1 MTTAELHEH
10 LNALRQAGTDL
21 THVEVKLAAAE
32 LPKRL
37 WETVSAFSNTPQG
50 GVLILGVSEES
61 GFSIVGI
68 SHAGKIQQDLASLCS
83 IMEPAVRAH
92 IELHRIEGKNIITA
106 EIPELPAAIKPC
118 FHPGSG
124 LTNGAFI
131 RVADGDRKLSSYE
144 VQMMLSAR
152 GQPKD
157 DEEPV
162 PKTTLKDLQ
171 ARLVKG
177 LLSRL
182 RRRPGTRLR
191 GLSDE
196 ALLRHL
202 RVLVPLRNRLVC
214 SLGGIL
220 ALGKYPQQY
229 FPALSLTF
237 VVYPG
242 NDVGEPGPGQVRFL
256 DNARIEGAIPSMLQP
271 TLAVLQRNAKQASAV
286 RGIYREDLEEYPA
299 TALREA
305 IVNALAHRDLSTPSR
320 GTPVQVQMFQNRL
333 VVVNPGG
340 LYGPITVDL
349 LGREGI
355 SSARNQTLLRLLE
368 DVTPAGE
375 KQAICENR
383 GSGVGAMLAAL
394 RGAGLPR
401 ALFDNRIASFR
412 VTFLNGP
419 RAAPDLTRIRQRAD
433 RRDEI
438 LRVLRG
444 QAGLSRSEIGQR
456 LALTD
461 AATRRWLSILRDEG
475 LVVTTDTKA
484 RSRNVRYRLAP
495 LARNSHEREIA
506 DS

>member
-1 MTTAELHEH
+1 MTKAELQDH
-10 LNALRQAGTDL
+10 LSTLRQAGTGL
-21 THVEVKLAAAE
+21 THVEAKLAATE

-37 WETVSAFSNTPQG
+37 WETISAFSNTPQG

-61 GFSIVGI
+61 GFSIVGV
-68 SHAGKIQQDLASLCS
+68 SQPGKLQQDVASLCS
-83 IMEPAVRAH
+83 TMEPAVRAH
-92 IELHRIEGKNIITA
+92 IELHRIQGKHIITA
-106 EIPELPAAIKPC
+106 EIPESAIKPC
-118 FHPGSG
+118 FHPASG

-131 RVADGDRKLSSYE
+131 RVADGDRKLSPYE

-162 PKTTLKDLQ
+162 PNTTLNDLQ
-171 ARLVKG
+171 SRLVRG

-191 GLSDE
+191 GLGDE

-202 RVLVPLRNRLVC
+202 KVLVPFRHRHVC
-214 SLGGIL
+214 SLGSIL
-220 ALGKYPQQY
+220 ALAKYPQQF

-242 NDVGEPGPGQVRFL
+242 NNVGEPGPGQVRFL
-256 DNARIEGAIPSMLQP
+256 DNARIEGPIPSMLQP
-271 TLAVLQRNAKQASAV
+271 TLAVLRRNGKQTSVV
-286 RGIYREDLEEYPA
+286 RGIYREDLDEYPA
-299 TALREA
+299 TAVREA
-305 IVNALAHRDLSTPSR
+305 IVNALAHRDLSAPSR
-320 GTPVQVQMFQNRL
+320 GTPVQVQMFPNRL
-333 VVVNPGG
+333 AVSNPGG

-355 SSARNQTLLRLLE
+355 SSARNQTLLRILE

-394 RGAGLPR
+394 RDAGLPR
-401 ALFDNRIASFR
+401 PLFDNRIASFR

-419 RAAPDLTRIRQRAD
+419 RSLPEPLRTRRRGD
-433 RRDEI
+433 RREQI

-444 QAGLSRSEIGQR
+444 QGGLSRAEISQR
-456 LALTD
+456 VALTD

-475 LVVTTDTKA
+475 RIVTTDVKL
-484 RSRNVRYRLAP
+484 RSRNIRYRLAP
-495 LARNSHEREIA
+495 E
-506 DS
+506 